1 LTLVSAVLALLAAPS
16 VARAMPVSTS
26 MTAQRIS
33 LQVKRAGGTGVLLPK
48 GLQAKVIARQLQWN
62 YIPDTTVS
70 VPYVQIQLAGFPVP
84 NPLNVLLERSE
95 ALPSGGGGKVL
106 TLPLLRKRNVV
117 RVTVV
122 DPEGRFEDWTVS
134 VNLKLTETTVYV
146 DETCRDYVFKIR
158 ELRRTSEASL
168 IYLGC
173 QLGSGPGDMSL
184 EMTWSDLDRIEYRGT
199 TIRGGASVMSL
210 PLESRRE
217 TTSELSGFLTTGGSD
232 VFQISYEPFIAPPY
246 ELWGGIAF
254 FHNTFAQSNFP
265 AKYNQNGTA
274 FLGQFWFRPED
285 VRLSVMAR
293 GFGTLLTGSPTLE
306 PAQDFEESVRSYFMD
321 VELRYAVVNTES
333 GWRVDPFVGGWA
345 FFQTVQSRKWGVQR
359 ILDPILGVMIQ
370 KKLGKRHSISTSL
383 RFVPLQT
390 FFNPL
395 KFSLNNAYLEAE
407 FTFVHSFRR
416 AHKLFGT
423 VYVGSLNY
431 HPENEASSA
440 GTYIVAG
447 GGFGW

>member
-1 LTLVSAVLALLAAPS
+1 MLASALAHGFSASPTAW
-16 VARAMPVSTS
+16 AMPVSTS
-26 MTAQRIS
+26 MTAQRIT
-33 LQVKRAGGTGVLLPK
+33 LQVKRTGGTGVLIPK

-70 VPYVQIQLAGFPVP
+70 VPYVQIQLSGFPIS
-84 NPLNVLLERSE
+84 NSLNVLLERSE
-95 ALPSGGGGKVL
+95 ALPAGGGGKVL

-134 VNLKLTETTVYV
+134 VNLNLTETTVYV

-173 QLGSGPGDMSL
+173 QLGSGPGEMSL
-184 EMTWSDLDRIEYRGT
+184 ELSWSDLDRIEYQGT
-199 TIRGGASVMSL
+199 TIRGGASVLTL
-210 PLESRRE
+210 PLESRRD
-217 TTSELSGFLTTGGSD
+217 TTSDLTGFLTSGGND
-232 VFQISYEPFIAPPY
+232 IFQIRYEPFLAPPF
-246 ELWGGIAF
+246 EFWGGIAF
-254 FHNTFAQSNFP
+254 FHNTFTQSNFA

-306 PAQDFEESVRSYFMD
+306 PDQGYEEAVRSYFVD
-321 VELRYAVVNTES
+321 VELRYAVINSDS
-333 GWRVDPFVGGWA
+333 GWRVDPLLGGWA
-345 FFQTVQSRKWGVQR
+345 FFQDVKSRNFGLQR

-370 KKLGKRHSISTSL
+370 KKLGKRHSLSSTF
-383 RFVPLQT
+383 RFVPLQA

-395 KFSLNNAYLEAE
+395 AFSLDNAYLELEVA
-407 FTFVHSFRR
+407 FVHSFRR

-423 VYVGSLNY
+423 FSFGSLNY
-431 HPENEASSA
+431 HPEGLASSA